1 MRTLIATALFA
12 LTACSP
18 ATDTRTSESGAQSK
32 VESGDVALVAVAP
45 DGTKL
50 WAVKPSGGRTVYF
63 ASSLAQTRHSEN
75 CGKNCNK
82 IVDDLVPTQ

>member
-1 MRTLIATALFA
+1 MRIMITTALFV

-18 ATDTRTSESGAQSK
+18 ATDTRTSESGAQTK
-32 VESGDVALVAVAP
+32 VQSGDVALVAIAP

-63 ASSLAQTRHSEN
+63 ASSVAQTRHSES
-75 CGKNCNK
+75 CGKNCIK
-82 IVDDLVPTQ
+82 TVDDVVPTQ